1 LIPAAQLQQ
10 TIAQFCSQIASLRF
24 LDLDYAPRYGLQ
36 LLAMNPLLRLQRVC
50 APQCRL
56 PHARMNKRPAAI
68 AHCRD
73 AQERVKHRP
82 VFADQLDLNL

>member
-36 LLAMNPLLRLQRVC
+36 LLAMDPRFPSPARLRPNIDYRMRV
-50 APQCRL
+50 
-56 PHARMNKRPAAI
+56 
-68 AHCRD
+68 
-73 AQERVKHRP
+73 
-82 VFADQLDLNL
+82 